1 MTSSSLLLVPPKPLP
16 ASLMQNETLST
27 GCSNLDQILRG
38 GVKTK
43 SMTEFVGENGSGK
56 SQLCLQLLLETVSGR
71 RRFGDDEDDDDD
83 DDDGGFSAVYVTT
96 EGQFPV
102 ERLREIWRERRKMQ
116 RRRQWEKEK
125 RNDKNN
131 NPGVREEEDAQ
142 RRRRKEEER
151 EDEED
156 ERRVLDSI
164 YVFQAMGNAENCWE
178 VLRSVSTVLCST
190 ESRSS
195 GGDGSNS
202 NRRSKKKKRKEKN
215 GGEDEEDEED
225 EEEREIRRKPVKL
238 IVIDSLTAP
247 FREDLEEDDRGKS
260 EKQRNA
266 QRVIL
271 RAQFLY
277 RITHLLKEFAWKH
290 DLAVVVT
297 NHVVDSFDDDDDNS
311 IAFRKNINVA
321 TKKKEST
328 ADVLRASNDDARNAN
343 DHRGFQSKHQGER
356 TQGEEKNTEEEEDT
370 DCYGKR
376 AFPKRFF
383 TSNRFVKPGLGLAWA
398 NCPNSS
404 VFLTRDDNGTD
415 GGGNSSLRLRRRRRA
430 DAFRSPFAE
439 ARSCAFRIETEGI
452 VNDED
457 DDESGVVIDR

>member
-83 DDDGGFSAVYVTT
+83 DDGGFSAVYVTT

-125 RNDKNN
+125 RNVKNN
-131 NPGVREEEDAQ
+131 DPGVREEEDAQ
-142 RRRRKEEER
+142 MRRRKERRTRRRGRREESVGFNL
-151 EDEED
+151 
-156 ERRVLDSI
+156 RVPSDGKCGELL
-164 YVFQAMGNAENCWE
+164 GG
-178 VLRSVSTVLCST
+178 LRSVSTVLCST

-247 FREDLEEDDRGKS
+247 FREDLEEDDRAKS

-311 IAFRKNINVA
+311 IAFRNNINVA
-321 TKKKEST
+321 TKKKESA

-343 DHRGFQSKHQGER
+343 DHRAFNPNTRENVRK
-356 TQGEEKNTEEEEDT
+356 EK
-370 DCYGKR
+370 KKI
-376 AFPKRFF
+376 PKKKK
-383 TSNRFVKPGLGLAWA
+383 TPIATA
-398 NCPNSS
+398 NAPSQNASLPPTVS
-404 VFLTRDDNGTD
+404 
-415 GGGNSSLRLRRRRRA
+415 SSL
-430 DAFRSPFAE
+430 
-439 ARSCAFRIETEGI
+439 
-452 VNDED
+452 V
-457 DDESGVVIDR
+457 

>member
-71 RRFGDDEDDDDD
+71 RRFGDDEDDDD

-297 NHVVDSFDDDDDNS
+297 NHVVDSFDDDDDNN
-311 IAFRKNINVA
+311 IAFRNNINVA
-321 TKKKEST
+321 TKKKENT

-343 DHRGFQSKHQGER
+343 DHRGFQSKHQ
-356 TQGEEKNTEEEEDT
+356 
-370 DCYGKR
+370 
-376 AFPKRFF
+376 
-383 TSNRFVKPGLGLAWA
+383 L
-398 NCPNSS
+398 
-404 VFLTRDDNGTD
+404 
-415 GGGNSSLRLRRRRRA
+415 SL
-430 DAFRSPFAE
+430 
-439 ARSCAFRIETEGI
+439 IHI
-452 VNDED
+452 
-457 DDESGVVIDR
+457 